1 MKIIVKD
8 KACKAKSIKLPALL
22 QCNDAP
28 ELIVLG
34 LYKMNSQNFHGIVLR
49 DCGPYHPLE
58 ALDHWA
64 LSKFSEFNG
73 SITLEQ

>member
-1 MKIIVKD
+1 MKVIVKD
-8 KACKAKSIKLPALL
+8 KARKAKSIKLPAVL

-34 LYKMNSQNFHGIVLR
+34 LHKVNSQNFHGIVLR
-49 DCGPYHPLE
+49 DSTIYHPWE
-58 ALDHWA
+58 AADDWA